1 MYDCICSVLYDDC
14 VAVSV
19 GAAVADELHSLFVGD
34 LNPIAPKA
42 QRKVP
47 VPEG

>member
-1 MYDCICSVLYDDC
+1 MPHCMFV
-14 VAVSV
+14 VT
-19 GAAVADELHSLFVGD
+19 GAAVADELQGLFAGD

-47 VPEG
+47 VPDG